1 MSPILGILASQNYP
15 RNVNSYESIATTAV
29 GSGGVASITFSS
41 IPATYTHLQIRL
53 LSKSTNSSATDDG
66 IYFRFNGDSTAKYTR
81 HFLYGTGSSVGS
93 GGANVLQTFMALGDT
108 TTQGNGANF
117 FGVTIADILDYAN
130 TNKYKTGRGLGG
142 YDANGSGVVWYSSGS
157 WQNTAA
163 ITSVTM
169 TIVGGTYN
177 FAEYSHAALYGIK

>member
-29 GSGGVASITFSS
+29 GSGGAASITFSS

-53 LSKSTNSSATDDG
+53 LSKSTNTSATDDG
-66 IYFRFNGDSTAKYTR
+66 IYFRFNNDATAKYTR
-81 HFLYGTGSSVGS
+81 HYLYGDGASVGS
-93 GGANVLQTFMALGDT
+93 GGANVLQTFMSLGDT
-108 TTQGNGANF
+108 TTQGNGASI

-142 YDANGSGVVWYSSGS
+142 FDANGSGVNWFSSGS
-157 WQNTAA
+157 WQNTTA

-169 TIVGGTYN
+169 TMVGGTYN
-177 FAEYSHAALYGIK
+177 FAQYSHAALYGIK